1 MVRRVPDYPR
11 IGTEFRHVLGIAQ
24 QSGGLSLCTSLLKDH
39 FFGDWSQN
47 DTVACCEAGGFIY
60 ASPLAFQVGLPL
72 TLMREAGKLPPPT
85 ESVMKRSSYISSMT
99 IDISTP
105 DKSREERIEMQRDL
119 LSRDARVVIIDDVL
133 STGETLCA
141 MLKLLTEAGIDIHN
155 VSIMVVV
162 EFPLHRG
169 RQNLH
174 RQGFGKV
181 RIQSLLVI
189 DGS

>member
-1 MVRRVPDYPR
+1 
-11 IGTEFRHVLGIAQ
+11 
-24 QSGGLSLCTSLLKDH
+24 
-39 FFGDWSQN
+39 
-47 DTVACCEAGGFIY
+47 
-60 ASPLAFQVGLPL
+60 
-72 TLMREAGKLPPPT
+72 
-85 ESVMKRSSYISSMT
+85 MT
-99 IDISTP
+99 IDILTP
-105 DKSREERIEMQRDL
+105 HKSREKRIEMQRDL

-155 VSIMVVV
+155 VCIMVVV

-181 RIQSLLVI
+181 RIQSLLVV